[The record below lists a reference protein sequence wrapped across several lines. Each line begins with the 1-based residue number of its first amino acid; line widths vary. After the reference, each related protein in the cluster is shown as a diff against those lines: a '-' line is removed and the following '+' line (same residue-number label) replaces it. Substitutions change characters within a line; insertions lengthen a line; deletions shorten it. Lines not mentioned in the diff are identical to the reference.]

1 MRHLLLAL
9 ATCCACGLASAQVA
23 GQIGPQP
30 APRLGEPL
38 QEREQ
43 LDGRRNQKVE
53 RIRHEDAGS
62 RIDEVRYGGQTQSIV
77 VQPKADVPEY
87 EVQPAPLS
95 RARQGESREGL
106 SSTGGQRYWNV
117 LRF

>member
-1 MRHLLLAL
+1 MRHLLLLLPGLLAATL
-9 ATCCACGLASAQVA
+9 ATAQA
-23 GQIGPQP
+23 PAPIGRQP
-30 APRLGEPL
+30 APVGTDAL
-38 QEREQ
+38 QDKEQ
-43 LDGRRNQKVE
+43 LDGRRNQKIE

-95 RARQGESREGL
+95 RARPADNRDGL
-106 SSTGGQRYWNV
+106 SGAGGQRYWNL